1 MRFVVQVVSRA
12 AVTILPE
19 ESKTD
24 GGVHDTGETR
34 AIEKGFAVLIGIGC
48 EDTTEIA
55 DKMVDKLLGLRV
67 FADENGKTNLSL
79 ANVDG
84 ALLLVS
90 QFTLYA
96 DCRHGNRPGFTK
108 AAPPDLAEKLYQYI
122 IQKCR
127 ACVADVKTGEFGA
140 YMQVSL
146 TNDGPF
152 TILLDSDELV
162 KKKT

>member
-1 MRFVVQVVSRA
+1 MPYEKQPETFGGHERHPGGDA
-12 AVTILPE
+12 AQDMGTPG
-19 ESKTD
+19 ES
-24 GGVHDTGETR
+24 GG
-34 AIEKGFAVLIGIGC
+34 APA
-48 EDTTEIA
+48 
-55 DKMVDKLLGLRV
+55 
-67 FADENGKTNLSL
+67 S
-79 ANVDG
+79 
-84 ALLLVS
+84 
-90 QFTLYA
+90 
-96 DCRHGNRPGFTK
+96 P
-108 AAPPDLAEKLYQYI
+108 APPDLAEKLYQYI